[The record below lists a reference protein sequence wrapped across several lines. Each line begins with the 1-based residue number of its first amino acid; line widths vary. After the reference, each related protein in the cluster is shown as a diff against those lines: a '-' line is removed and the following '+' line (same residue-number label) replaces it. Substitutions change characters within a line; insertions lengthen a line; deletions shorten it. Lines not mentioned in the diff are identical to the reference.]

1 MESQPWPEIIMRSF
15 FTAGASTAT
24 SEKPF
29 YGSWNRLLNTLFPP
43 NTIFEVVPQFPA
55 VMAREAVDFVI
66 LLLIY
71 VNSTPVFVVEVE
83 PPANF
88 RFISKR
94 QEADLQLRKRFLDIS
109 PDMKIPVL
117 HGVSAFGTKIAFYTY
132 DCQTGRLE
140 PGSIATDLHTLIDTA
155 PKEWWQYDIL
165 EQEGAD
171 KFRETVAAVKQMCE
185 NVAM

>member
-1 MESQPWPEIIMRSF
+1 MRSF
-15 FTAGASTAT
+15 FIAGASTAT

-43 NTIFEVVPQFPA
+43 DTIFEVVPQFPA
-55 VMAREAVDFVI
+55 VTAREAVDFVI
-66 LLLIY
+66 LL
-71 VNSTPVFVVEVE
+71 VK
-83 PPANF
+83 PPADF

-109 PDMKIPVL
+109 PDMKVPVL

-171 KFRETVAAVKQMCE
+171 KFREIVAAVKQMCE